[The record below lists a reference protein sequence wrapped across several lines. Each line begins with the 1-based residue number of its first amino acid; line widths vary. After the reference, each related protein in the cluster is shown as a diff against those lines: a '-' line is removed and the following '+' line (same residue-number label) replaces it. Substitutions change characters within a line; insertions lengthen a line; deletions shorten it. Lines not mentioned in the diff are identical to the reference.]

1 MNPNYLD
8 FEQPIADLEAKI
20 LELGRASTGQSVNID
35 AEVDGLRE
43 KQWQELLAMQ
53 KEQLALLASLA
64 GPTLLAEGRQR
75 SSAG

>member
-1 MNPNYLD
+1 MLLHD
-8 FEQPIADLEAKI
+8 KL
-20 LELGRASTGQSVNID
+20 
-35 AEVDGLRE
+35 DGLRE

-75 SSAG
+75 MPA